1 MTGTENSHKPIK
13 IKKESIEKNMK
24 LGNSIYI
31 TSICVFLFS
40 KIFAEDRISTSP
52 LINLEKIKPSFDL
65 NDSSDTQT
73 SGKNLK
79 KEKNIKY

>member
-1 MTGTENSHKPIK
+1 
-13 IKKESIEKNMK
+13 MK

-31 TSICVFLFS
+31 TSICVFFLFS

-79 KEKNIKY
+79 KKKTLNTNLKVLMQF